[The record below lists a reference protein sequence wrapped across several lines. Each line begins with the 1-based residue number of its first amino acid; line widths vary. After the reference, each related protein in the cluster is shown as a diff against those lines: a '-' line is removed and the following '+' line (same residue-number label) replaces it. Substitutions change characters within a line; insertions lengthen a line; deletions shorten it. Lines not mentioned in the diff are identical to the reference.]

1 MNAEVKSEMD
11 RVFGSILKQYRNK
24 MDYTQADM
32 AEKLGIS
39 EKYVSRVETGIGGIS
54 KETLAKYINLL
65 GITPNLFY
73 KEFVTNPRVKKEIE
87 VSEKLS
93 ELSTEKL
100 EVVLQMAKMIKDLKK
115 ENEQMDNSFVQG
127 DCSFCPEKWTKE
139 QSLCPRKHYEPLIFR
154 NIN

>member
-11 RVFGSILKQYRNK
+11 RVFGQLLKQYRNRLN
-24 MDYTQADM
+24 YTQAEM

-65 GITPNLFY
+65 GISPNVIY
-73 KEFVTNPRVKKEIE
+73 KEFVTHPKVKKEIE

-93 ELSTEKL
+93 ELSTDKL
-100 EVVLQMAKMIKDLKK
+100 EIILEMAKMLKDL
-115 ENEQMDNSFVQG
+115 
-127 DCSFCPEKWTKE
+127 
-139 QSLCPRKHYEPLIFR
+139 
-154 NIN
+154 

>member
-11 RVFGSILKQYRNK
+11 RAFGSILKQYRNK

-54 KETLAKYINLL
+54 KETLAKYINIL

-73 KEFVTNPRVKKEIE
+73 KDFVTNPIVKKEIE
-87 VSEKLS
+87 VSETLA
-93 ELSTEKL
+93 ELSPEKL
-100 EVVLQMAKMIKDLKK
+100 EVVLEMAKMIKDLK
-115 ENEQMDNSFVQG
+115 
-127 DCSFCPEKWTKE
+127 
-139 QSLCPRKHYEPLIFR
+139 
-154 NIN
+154 

>member
-11 RVFGSILKQYRNK
+11 RVFGQLLKQYRNRLN
-24 MDYTQADM
+24 YTQAEM

-65 GITPNLFY
+65 GISPNLIY
-73 KEFVTNPRVKKEIE
+73 KEFVTHPKVKKEIE

-93 ELSTEKL
+93 ELSTDKL
-100 EVVLQMAKMIKDLKK
+100 EIILEMAKMLKDL
-115 ENEQMDNSFVQG
+115 
-127 DCSFCPEKWTKE
+127 
-139 QSLCPRKHYEPLIFR
+139 
-154 NIN
+154 